1 MKIKQTLCA
10 ALAALLIFRGTL
22 PAMADETAAMPDAAM
37 PEDTQTPDVQIPD
50 VPTLDDALTPDAPEK
65 MTSDSGKPDT
75 PKEPP
80 AFSAHIECSGGN
92 GYTVVGTFT
101 EFTADIIKIQPM
113 YSLDGEAY
121 RLCVDAC
128 CWNLPSDTEDG
139 EDKSSEAD
147 NGKPQKL
154 KNPECLVSNV
164 EPLKSYLAGTLDR
177 FYLKLCITR
186 INGESYET
194 NAVVIDRGEPQ
205 PLPEEIIASAIF
217 DSSMLVIERKPPRVY
232 GKYQLTVS
240 ENMSSGEIA
249 AYLPGT
255 VPVRVGLVSG
265 RKTLADCTVD
275 CPVTWKP
282 FALPALT
289 PGESVTIADA
299 AEAVFVPAGT
309 LIETPIGVFRL
320 EEALGVEDMK
330 NMQSDDIDLVL
341 NVIAKDA
348 SPTGALKAERNG
360 LELAFDRKPT
370 GASSIQAYTCR
381 EGDAQWT
388 KLPAPLSLDALGS
401 QPKTE
406 NSGYAPVLGNDA
418 EPYRSYL
425 TQKDTGN
432 PAPFF
437 VGVVIEGGVYDKQQ
451 LILTWPG
458 SYDPPLA
465 LPKLGGSGGNE
476 NNAGSDDKNDSTA
489 EGQRPNLPENPS
501 TPPKDQPPSSSGAQ
515 TEPGQPGSK
524 QLGTSESGQSNAQ
537 PTDTPKPGQSDS
549 QTPGSSTK
557 TDAQSPHPDKPTK
570 AGAQSPDPDKPGE
583 TNTQTPTPE
592 KPAKTGTQTSGPNKP
607 GKAGSQTPDPTGPAK
622 TGAQTPTPAKTVG
635 TNAQSTGSASPTKTD
650 AQKQTDAEN
659 GAHTPPNKATAKKAG
674 EADTPAL
681 PDPLSDDNLHMTHH
695 QERLMLLLAAVA
707 LFAVC
712 IARSKKIP
720 VK

>member
-10 ALAALLIFRGTL
+10 ALAALLIFSGTL
-22 PAMADETAAMPDAAM
+22 PAMADETAAMT
-37 PEDTQTPDVQIPD
+37 EDMQ
-50 VPTLDDALTPDAPEK
+50 
-65 MTSDSGKPDT
+65 
-75 PKEPP
+75 PP

-101 EFTADIIKIQPM
+101 EFTADIVKIQPM

-255 VPVRVGLVSG
+255 VPVMVGLVSG

-348 SPTGALKAERNG
+348 SPTGALKAERDG

-388 KLPAPLSLDALGS
+388 KLPAPLSLDALSS

-432 PAPFF
+432 PAPFY

-458 SYDPPLA
+458 SYDPPIA

-501 TPPKDQPPSSSGAQ
+501 APPKDQPPSSSGAQ

-524 QLGTSESGQSNAQ
+524 QPVHRNPAS
-537 PTDTPKPGQSDS
+537 PTRS
-549 QTPGSSTK
+549 QRTRQNRGSLIHR
-557 TDAQSPHPDKPTK
+557 HP
-570 AGAQSPDPDKPGE
+570 AR
-583 TNTQTPTPE
+583 TNPE
-592 KPAKTGTQTSGPNKP
+592 KPIRRYPAPPQKLTRNHPTRTNQQKPEHNPLIRLNPEKPTRRHPTRKNPQKPERRHPARTSPEKP
-607 GKAGSQTPDPTGPAK
+607 VRRRPIRPARQKPARNHLFSPAPHNPAPSSLPTGRR
-622 TGAQTPTPAKTVG
+622 T
-635 TNAQSTGSASPTKTD
+635 
-650 AQKQTDAEN
+650 
-659 GAHTPPNKATAKKAG
+659 
-674 EADTPAL
+674 
-681 PDPLSDDNLHMTHH
+681 
-695 QERLMLLLAAVA
+695 
-707 LFAVC
+707 
-712 IARSKKIP
+712 
-720 VK
+720 